1 MADSE
6 KIVWL
11 KVALAEAV
19 VLLFLHSLVA
29 VIPGPSAEMGRAAF
43 VAATV
48 IVGVPYLLILSWR
61 AAYIAGRKNR

>member
-1 MADSE
+1 MTDSE

-11 KVALAEAV
+11 NVALAEV
-19 VLLFLHSLVA
+19 GMLLFLHSLVA
-29 VIPGPSAEMGRAAF
+29 IIPGPSADMARAAF

-48 IVGVPYLLILSWR
+48 IIGVPYLLILSWR